1 MREKI
6 NSQQLKAFISEV
18 AKKWQDYIPY
28 DFIQG
33 IELSPEQIR
42 VVDLM
47 DTQLMINGSAGSGK
61 SITLLYKMIR
71 TMVQEAEP
79 QRILYLSY
87 NQSLV
92 EDARKRAKRSKQFME
107 YKSRHYVD
115 INTFHGMVTNLLEKM
130 SIKVKYIS
138 MKYDRMEESNDDAIR
153 RITSAMHPYVAKE
166 ESGYLQLDSKE
177 RLYKTHTAKFV
188 RDEVF
193 WLKANGFITE
203 DAYLDA
209 PRAGRGTIP
218 RLEKAQRSTIFKIYE
233 KYQQDLKYKYGGQ
246 MDLEDYAL
254 ELLKVSGRIPDQY
267 KYDYIYIDEVQDLQP
282 MQIKALTSIVKK
294 QIVIS
299 GDNKQRI
306 YKTSNHTYEALGLG
320 SLRRRNLLDNFR
332 STKQIMEL
340 ANSIQFKDLDK
351 EKETNVRYV
360 RNGPIPKVI
369 HFKDPKKYM
378 AYLVERIKSIQ
389 NENSNSTIAV
399 IIRNDD
405 YVNKGI
411 GGSPIEQHLKMY
423 FSTIDIKQYG
433 QKFSYEEKQKQL
445 VVTDPYSVKGLEF
458 DYVFVMQF
466 DIFHYPLKSKLQAI
480 DEFMEDK
487 NRENEGYKRDREE
500 IINNE
505 KRILYVAMSRAKK
518 ELELMYVNNN
528 ERACCDFIDI
538 SKADFI
544 QMEDKV
550 RKRL

>member
-71 TMVQEAEP
+71 TMVQEVEP

-92 EDARKRAKRSKQFME
+92 EDTRKRAKCSKQFLAHRE
-107 YKSRHYVD
+107 RHKVD
-115 INTFHGMVTNLLEKM
+115 INTFHGMASNLLSLM
-130 SIKVKYIS
+130 RIRNQYIN
-138 MKYDRMEESNDDAIR
+138 MRYERIEEANDDAIR
-153 RITSAMHPYVAKE
+153 RITSAMHPYIDKTSSEYALLE
-166 ESGYLQLDSKE
+166 PRE
-177 RLYKTHTAKFV
+177 RLYKTHTAKFI

-203 DAYLDA
+203 GDYLEA
-209 PRAGRGTIP
+209 TRAGRGTIP
-218 RLEKAQRSTIFKIYE
+218 RLEKMQRSTIFKIYQQ
-233 KYQQDLKYKYGGQ
+233 YQEDLKYKYGGQ

-254 ELLKVSGRIPDQY
+254 ELLKVSSRIPEQY

-306 YKTSNHTYEALGLG
+306 YKTSNHTYESLGLG
-320 SLRRRNLLDNFR
+320 SLRKRNLLDNFR

-340 ANSIQFKDLDK
+340 ANSISFKDLEK
-351 EKETNVRYV
+351 EKESNVRYV
-360 RNGPIPKVI
+360 RNGPVPKVI
-369 HFKDPKKYM
+369 HFSDAKKYTQ
-378 AYLVERIKSIQ
+378 YLVDRIKSIHQ
-389 NENSNSTIAV
+389 KHPTATIAV
-399 IIRNDD
+399 IVRNDD
-405 YVNKGI
+405 YLNRGV
-411 GGSPIEQHLKMY
+411 GGSPIEQLLKKY

-433 QKFSYEEKQKQL
+433 QKFSYEEKMKQL

-458 DYVFVMQF
+458 DFVIIPDF
-466 DIFHYPLKSKLQAI
+466 DCFHYPLKSKLHAI
-480 DEFMEDK
+480 DEFIEDK
-487 NRENEGYKRDREE
+487 NQESEGYKRDQEE
-500 IINNE
+500 ILNNE
-505 KRILYVAMSRAKK
+505 KRILYVAMSRAKQ
-518 ELELMYVNNN
+518 ELELLYFNTSQ
-528 ERACCDFIDI
+528 RACCDFVDLC
-538 SKADFI
+538 KAE
-544 QMEDKV
+544 QL
-550 RKRL
+550 RK